1 MFYVVGDQSRKMI
14 VQISSQLANCSKL
27 QRLYFGSGTTPTQR
41 FNLFKAVQVRH
52 LAFLASFLSELFFK
66 GIICDSRQQF
76 NLQRVLHF
84 SGELQQVSFMN
95 QDSTLTYRCE
105 PPNKGYVRHYEGT
118 SRTVI
123 LYSSVFYCTP
133 TFYLRMA
140 SISRSTVAAATGVS
154 VFSFGVQNTLS
165 YL

>member
-1 MFYVVGDQSRKMI
+1 MTWEIRGVHKMI
-14 VQISSQLANCSKL
+14 VQISIQLANCSKL

-52 LAFLASFLSELFFK
+52 LAFLASFLSELFFE

-76 NLQRVLHF
+76 NLQGVLHF

-105 PPNKGYVRHYEGT
+105 CSSWT
-118 SRTVI
+118 S
-123 LYSSVFYCTP
+123 
-133 TFYLRMA
+133 
-140 SISRSTVAAATGVS
+140 
-154 VFSFGVQNTLS
+154 N
-165 YL
+165 

>member
-66 GIICDSRQQF
+66 GVICDSRQQF

-84 SGELQQVSFMN
+84 SGELQQVSSMN
-95 QDSTLTYRCE
+95 QDSTCKQMR
-105 PPNKGYVRHYEGT
+105 
-118 SRTVI
+118 
-123 LYSSVFYCTP
+123 
-133 TFYLRMA
+133 A
-140 SISRSTVAAATGVS
+140 SK
-154 VFSFGVQNTLS
+154 
-165 YL
+165 